1 MKSSIAEEAEAAEDV
16 GGVASCRRGLT
27 GEERGGRMVGWGCQ
41 QRKEEEIRLEFWF
54 MIRCLMLIGYDYI
67 IRIRII

>member
-1 MKSSIAEEAEAAEDV
+1 MGGTHGQPWRV
-16 GGVASCRRGLT
+16 LRQMRWRGGCQGVASCRQGLV

-54 MIRCLMLIGYDYI
+54 RIRCLY
-67 IRIRII
+67 RTC